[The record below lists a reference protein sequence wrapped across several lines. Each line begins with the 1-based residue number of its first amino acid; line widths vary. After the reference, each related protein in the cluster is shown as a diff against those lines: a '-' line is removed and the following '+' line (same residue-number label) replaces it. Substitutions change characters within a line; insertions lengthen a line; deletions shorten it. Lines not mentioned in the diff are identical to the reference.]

1 MRRLHIYPLTAYRAA
16 WHVPG
21 MNIAA
26 YRDSR
31 GITQAELA
39 AELSVTQST
48 VARWEA
54 GAMPARD
61 MLARIAELTRGQVMP
76 NDWLD
81 IPTPAAASQDAAA

>member
-1 MRRLHIYPLTAYRAA
+1 MRRLHIYPLTAFDAA

-54 GAMPARD
+54 GSMPARD
-61 MLARIAELTRGQVMP
+61 MLARIAEITGGQVMP
-76 NDWLD
+76 NDWID
-81 IPTPAAASQDAAA
+81 IPAVASQDAAA